1 MQHLHIDGLKLT
13 VPYLYLPYRR
23 QCFHY
28 RRAVPKDL
36 QHHYSQRVILKSL
49 RTGNK
54 AEAALACIKLNNHIE
69 QEFTRL
75 RAGLDKMSTVAS
87 FRAVKQHQYRS
98 GEQTLALEALNNAF
112 RPPAS
117 DYPSLY
123 ISTRKKEK
131 DRKFKNKANAAM
143 AFLLAALPDKA
154 PADYTRSEIN
164 TLLSHHQ
171 AAGKL
176 GPTSI
181 DRHLRTLRAMFNAVS
196 LEFDLTKDREHVFIN
211 LHFPQLETLDE
222 TDRQEF
228 SQEQQQTLRTIFDS
242 TRQKSTAMLMMG
254 LLLDTGLRM
263 NEACGLRWEDVYLEA
278 PCPYISIHK
287 NPFRRLKTKHSR
299 RHIPLVGTAYK
310 ALATLKK
317 QLGASQWVFE
327 KYIQASEQTTRN
339 DAASKEVNL
348 LLRQVLGPEC
358 PTSYG
363 FRHALA
369 TRLRNNGCP
378 IEIME
383 QLGGWTKSIS
393 SRYGSAT
400 LLEKQRYFLRQD
412 MKNYFYTT
420 YEKESINLKSLGKKM
435 INPSFAH

>member
-49 RTGNK
+49 ATGNK
-54 AEAALACIKLNNHIE
+54 AEAALACLKLNNHIE

-87 FRAVKQHQYRS
+87 FRAAKQHQYCS
-98 GEQTLALEALNNAF
+98 GEQKLALEALNNAF

-123 ISTRKKEK
+123 ISTRQKDH
-131 DRKFKNKANAAM
+131 DRKFKSKANAAM

-154 PADYTRSEIN
+154 PADYTRSEVN

-176 GPTSI
+176 SPTSI

-228 SQEQQQTLRTIFDS
+228 SQEQQQKLRTIFNA

-254 LLLDTGLRM
+254 LLMDTGLRM
-263 NEACGLRWEDVYLEA
+263 NEACGLRWEDVYLED
-278 PCPYISIHK
+278 PCPYISIQR

-299 RHIPLVGTAYK
+299 RYIPLACMAYK
-310 ALATLKK
+310 ALVVLREQSEAPE
-317 QLGASQWVFE
+317 WVFQQF
-327 KYIQASEQTTRN
+327 IDVDRQTTRN
-339 DAASKEVNL
+339 DAASKEINR
-348 LLRQVLGPEC
+348 LLRQLLGPEC

-363 FRHALA
+363 FRHAFT
-369 TRLRNNGCP
+369 TRLRNNDCP
-378 IEIME
+378 KESIEL
-383 QLGGWTKSIS
+383 LGGWTKSVS
-393 SRYGSAT
+393 GRYGSVQV
-400 LLEKQRYFLRQD
+400 LDKLRS
-412 MKNYFYTT
+412 YLH
-420 YEKESINLKSLGKKM
+420 E
-435 INPSFAH
+435 

>member
-49 RTGNK
+49 ATGNK
-54 AEAALACIKLNNHIE
+54 AEAALACLKLNNHIE

-87 FRAVKQHQYRS
+87 FRAAKQHQYCS
-98 GEQTLALEALNNAF
+98 GEQKLALEALNNAF

-123 ISTRKKEK
+123 ISTRQKDH
-131 DRKFKNKANAAM
+131 DRKFKSKANAAM

-154 PADYTRSEIN
+154 PADYTRSEVN

-176 GPTSI
+176 SPTSI

-228 SQEQQQTLRTIFDS
+228 SQEQQQKLRTIFNA

-254 LLLDTGLRM
+254 LLMDTGLRM
-263 NEACGLRWEDVYLEA
+263 NEACGLRWEDV
-278 PCPYISIHK
+278 
-287 NPFRRLKTKHSR
+287 
-299 RHIPLVGTAYK
+299 
-310 ALATLKK
+310 
-317 QLGASQWVFE
+317 
-327 KYIQASEQTTRN
+327 
-339 DAASKEVNL
+339 
-348 LLRQVLGPEC
+348 
-358 PTSYG
+358 
-363 FRHALA
+363 
-369 TRLRNNGCP
+369 
-378 IEIME
+378 
-383 QLGGWTKSIS
+383 
-393 SRYGSAT
+393 
-400 LLEKQRYFLRQD
+400 
-412 MKNYFYTT
+412 
-420 YEKESINLKSLGKKM
+420 
-435 INPSFAH
+435 